1 MKPVEFLRRAWR
13 SLKRATNSNHDPL
26 LVFNMTCFNFG
37 GGWRELLVKASMQN
51 A

>member
-13 SLKRATNSNHDPL
+13 LLKRATNSNHDPL

-37 GGWRELLVKASMQN
+37 GGWKELLLKVSPQN
-51 A
+51 I